1 MTPRQFCQ
9 AAMAEYEQQWS
20 AAPGHQM
27 RHPLKLKMTALEQLR
42 NETDDP
48 DTFGR
53 LLAEGCRSDDP
64 GRMLLCAELYPRWQ
78 AADH

>member
-1 MTPRQFCQ
+1 
-9 AAMAEYEQQWS
+9 
-20 AAPGHQM
+20 
-27 RHPLKLKMTALEQLR
+27 LEQLR